1 MKPKFEQIRKSCAPY
16 AEALFKWG
24 GIAVVT
30 GLICGVVGSVFHIS
44 VEKATEWREEAGW
57 LLYLLPV
64 AGLLIPLIY
73 KALRVPTHTGTN
85 EVFQTVMRDG
95 DVPLALAPAIFAG
108 TFLTH
113 LFGGSAGREG
123 AALQLGGSMA
133 RTAAKILKL
142 DAEDTA
148 ICVVCGMAALFSAL
162 FGTPLTA
169 TFFTM
174 EVVHVGTFYYAS
186 LLPCVTASLVALGV
200 GKLFGV
206 APVAFALSNVPA
218 LSVITAL
225 QTAGLGALCALVA
238 IAFCVLM
245 HFSHTHFTKWLP
257 NEYLRIAVGG
267 AAVLLLT
274 LVCGTRDYNGAGMG
288 VIESAVR
295 GFARPEAFAL
305 KMLFTALTIGAGF
318 RGGEIV
324 PTFFIGATFGCVA
337 GGLLGMDAG
346 FAAAVGVVAVFCG
359 ATNTPVAS
367 ILLGLELFGAAGL
380 PLFAL
385 AAAVSFLLS
394 GYFSLYGSQRID
406 CSKLTAKILGK

>member
-1 MKPKFEQIRKSCAPY
+1 MKPKLDTIRKACAPY

-24 GIAVVT
+24 GIAVVM
-30 GLICGVVGSVFHIS
+30 GLLCGAVGSVFHIS
-44 VEKATEWREEAGW
+44 VEKATQWREETGW
-57 LLYLLPV
+57 LIYLLPV
-64 AGLLIPLIY
+64 AGLLIPLLY
-73 KALRVPTHTGTN
+73 KALRVPSHTGTN
-85 EVFQTVMRDG
+85 EIFQTVKHDG

-133 RTAAKILKL
+133 RTAARVLKL
-142 DAEDTA
+142 DADDTA

-206 APVAFALSNVPA
+206 APVAFTIANIPA
-218 LSVITAL
+218 LSVVSAL
-225 QTAGLGALCALVA
+225 QTAGLGVLCALVA
-238 IAFCVLM
+238 IVFCELM
-245 HFSHTHFTKWLP
+245 HFSHERFAKWLP
-257 NEYLRIAVGG
+257 NEYARIFVGG
-267 AAVLLLT
+267 AAVLALT
-274 LVCGTRDYNGAGMG
+274 LLCGTRAYNGAGMG
-288 VIESAVR
+288 VIESAMR
-295 GFARPEAFAL
+295 GVARPEAFAL
-305 KMLFTALTIGAGF
+305 KMLFTALTIGSGY

-346 FAAAVGVVAVFCG
+346 FAASVGLVALFCG

-380 PLFAL
+380 PLYAL

-406 CSKLTAKILGK
+406 CSKLTARVMGK